1 MRPFISYATA
11 ALLVLAPVAGYAA
24 ESDKP
29 MDNESTVDKVVEA
42 AKENPGK
49 AAGVAGCAAILIFP
63 PAAIWCAATLIG
75 GATYDG
81 DTQKLVKKATE

>member
-1 MRPFISYATA
+1 VIQ
-11 ALLVLAPVAGYAA
+11 
-24 ESDKP
+24 
-29 MDNESTVDKVVEA
+29 NTVEL

-49 AAGVAGCAAILIFP
+49 TAGVAGCATILIFP

-81 DTQKLVKKATE
+81 DTQKLVKEVTK

>member
-1 MRPFISYATA
+1 MMA
-11 ALLVLAPVAGYAA
+11 ALIVSGPTVGFAA
-24 ESDKP
+24 EKETSVVK
-29 MDNESTVDKVVEA
+29 ETVDL

-81 DTQKLVKKATE
+81 DTQKLVKEVIK

>member
-11 ALLVLAPVAGYAA
+11 ALVLFAPLASVAA
-24 ESDKP
+24 EADKT
-29 MDNESTVDKVVEA
+29 DNAVDKVVDV

-81 DTQKLVKKATE
+81 DTQKLVKEVTE